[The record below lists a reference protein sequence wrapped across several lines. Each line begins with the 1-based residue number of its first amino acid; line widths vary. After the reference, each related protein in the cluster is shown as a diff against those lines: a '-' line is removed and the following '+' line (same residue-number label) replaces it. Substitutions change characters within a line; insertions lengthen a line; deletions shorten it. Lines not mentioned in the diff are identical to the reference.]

1 MIYNIPFISVIILI
15 LIGFYA
21 ILFRRNLI
29 KIVIGISIIE
39 SGVNLFLITLGYREG
54 GVAPIFTN
62 LPKST
67 TIPEGLVFPV
77 PQALTLTSIV
87 IGVAVLALMLSIVV
101 QIYKHY
107 KSLDVREIRRLRR

>member
-1 MIYNIPFISVIILI
+1 MICNIPFISVIILI
-15 LIGFYA
+15 IIGFYA

-29 KIVIGISIIE
+29 KMVIGISIIE

-67 TIPEGLVFPV
+67 AIPEGLVFPV